1 MGLSRTDLQTIAK
14 MIDRRQQP
22 SIFFATVAGVDI
34 GRQLVKVNLEP
45 YGTETTWCKAV
56 KGFFPCEYKADC
68 PIGQLEKCKWSKEIV
83 EGIEVLVAAIN
94 TLSGVQYVVL
104 GELE

>member
-1 MGLSRTDLQTIAK
+1 MGLSRTDLQIIAK

-22 SIFFATVAGVDI
+22 SIFFATVVGVDVEK
-34 GRQLVKVNLEP
+34 QLVKVNLEP

-56 KGFFPCEYKADC
+56 KGFFLCEYKEEC
-68 PIGQLEKCKWSKEIV
+68 LIGQLEKCKWSKDIL

>member
-1 MGLSRTDLQTIAK
+1 M
-14 MIDRRQQP
+14 
-22 SIFFATVAGVDI
+22 
-34 GRQLVKVNLEP
+34 
-45 YGTETTWCKAV
+45 
-56 KGFFPCEYKADC
+56 CEYKEEC
-68 PIGQLEKCKWSKEIV
+68 SIGQLEKCKWSKDIL